1 MPIHS
6 DNKNLNNGSFHLYCD
21 VSDKA
26 TSGVLYQIQGDKLLW
41 FHGRKLTDTQK
52 RYSIGDREFLS
63 IIDSLKKFQH
73 LLIEFDYELRH
84 ISGKKNGIA
93 DFLSRIH
100 DIFQWDES
108 FLNKI
113 KEEQINSQWLLEMK
127 RNPNLCIEEINDIC
141 YLSEDGFKKLIIID
155 KETIHTIIREYHDTK
170 YSGHHALD
178 ITYNNIRLIT
188 ISKKCFLLSKEV
200 DQVCVIVCRLSKM
213 VHIVP
218 CHKTIDAEHTAQ
230 LLLNHVFQLHGYP
243 RTIVSY
249 RDPRFLSEIWSRW
262 ANTMDSKL
270 KMNVAHRAQADG
282 QTERTNREIIRILT
296 KASTEYGENWSDIIP
311 LIEFAMNS
319 SMSKSTK
326 MSPFQIAYGF
336 NPPTPVNHFNSLT
349 KTRIPISNIKK
360 IVRDNILDAQI
371 NAQKYYN
378 RGRGDVIFVNCGPF
392 IITAIHGNNVTLDL
406 VGYPK
411 KHNVFN
417 KDQIVKLYEDT
428 EWLREEISMSEPEEM
443 DEASFEVQSILNHD
457 KVKKMYLVKF
467 KGYPE
472 PEWIKEVDTD
482 CEELVRESSQPSQ
495 PITPRNQKLTN
506 TNRNN
511 QSKKRKYGNQ
521 STSSDDEPDLSL
533 QITTTRSGRKVTP
546 KRL

>member
-1 MPIHS
+1 
-6 DNKNLNNGSFHLYCD
+6 
-21 VSDKA
+21 
-26 TSGVLYQIQGDKLLW
+26 
-41 FHGRKLTDTQK
+41 
-52 RYSIGDREFLS
+52 
-63 IIDSLKKFQH
+63 
-73 LLIEFDYELRH
+73 
-84 ISGKKNGIA
+84 
-93 DFLSRIH
+93 
-100 DIFQWDES
+100 
-108 FLNKI
+108 
-113 KEEQINSQWLLEMK
+113 
-127 RNPNLCIEEINDIC
+127 
-141 YLSEDGFKKLIIID
+141 
-155 KETIHTIIREYHDTK
+155 
-170 YSGHHALD
+170 
-178 ITYNNIRLIT
+178 
-188 ISKKCFLLSKEV
+188 
-200 DQVCVIVCRLSKM
+200 
-213 VHIVP
+213 
-218 CHKTIDAEHTAQ
+218 
-230 LLLNHVFQLHGYP
+230 
-243 RTIVSY
+243 
-249 RDPRFLSEIWSRW
+249 
-262 ANTMDSKL
+262 MDSKL
-270 KMNVAHRAQADG
+270 KMTVAHRAQADG
-282 QTERTNREIIRILT
+282 QTERMNREIIRILT

-326 MSPFQIAYGF
+326 MSPFQIVYGF

-349 KTRIPISNIKK
+349 KTRIPMSNIKK

-378 RGRGDVIFVNCGPF
+378 RDLISHKLESKNCGPF

-428 EWLREEISMSEPEEM
+428 EWLREEISMPEPEEM
-443 DEASFEVQSILNHD
+443 DEASFEVESILNHD

-482 CEELVRESSQPSQ
+482 CEELVREYWNNVQKKQLNSRRERENATIEAVEPIVSSPLSQEVQSSQQSQ
-495 PITPRNQKLTN
+495 PITPRHQNLTN

-511 QSKKRKYGNQ
+511 QSNKRKSRNQ
-521 STSSDDEPDLSL
+521 NTSSDDELDLSL